1 MEESSESLR
10 KVKGR
15 SVSGTSFSIETEH
28 RRELFLIGR
37 EKRRVE
43 RLGGV

>member
-1 MEESSESLR
+1 MVSKRALTEVEEEEEWEESSESLR

-28 RRELFLIGR
+28 WRE
-37 EKRRVE
+37 
-43 RLGGV
+43 